1 VFSLGQLNYYFP
13 NTDKLIKECYYCKSM
28 KRNLLVISAIMAIT
42 VMAFLIPA
50 ATAPANAICAKAG
63 STVACAGDGAFAK
76 AGSAVAIAFSNF
88 AKAFIR

>member
-1 VFSLGQLNYYFP
+1 
-13 NTDKLIKECYYCKSM
+13 M

-42 VMAFLIPA
+42 FMAFLIPA

-76 AGSAVAIAFSNF
+76 ANNAIAIAFSNF
-88 AKAFIR
+88 AKAIIR